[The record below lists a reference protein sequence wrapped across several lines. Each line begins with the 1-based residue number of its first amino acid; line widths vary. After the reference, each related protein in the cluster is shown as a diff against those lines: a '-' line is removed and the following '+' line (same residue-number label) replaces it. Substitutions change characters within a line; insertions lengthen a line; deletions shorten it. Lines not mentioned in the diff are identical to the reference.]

1 MLWLILV
8 PFYFSPFFPIGFR
21 FGLSSMKSPCQCHCC
36 DCATGIFSVSVRLW
50 KWARSDGWLLMNLP
64 CFLWDFCSEQN
75 GFVSVISLGWNCHQ
89 VPSFGSWFSC
99 WFMLRLCFSNEVRVI
114 NLTPSENGLREWFH
128 LKMNSQTF
136 MLAVISKTVLG
147 YTIFSWN
154 SSNVY
159 RAFL

>member
-36 DCATGIFSVSVRLW
+36 DSATGIFSVSVRLW
-50 KWARSDGWLLMNLP
+50 KWWMTPNEPAMFPLRFLFWAKWVCFSDFSWIGIATRFLP
-64 CFLWDFCSEQN
+64 LALDLAAGLCW
-75 GFVSVISLGWNCHQ
+75 GFVFL
-89 VPSFGSWFSC
+89 
-99 WFMLRLCFSNEVRVI
+99 NEVRVI
-114 NLTPSENGLREWFH
+114 NLTTSENGLQEWFH

-136 MLAVISKTVLG
+136 MLADISKTVLG

>member
-1 MLWLILV
+1 MLWLIIGAFL
-8 PFYFSPFFPIGFR
+8 FFSIFPHRVSVWTILHEIP
-21 FGLSSMKSPCQCHCC
+21 LSMPLLWLCYWQ
-36 DCATGIFSVSVRLW
+36 IFSVSVRLW

-99 WFMLRLCFSNEVRVI
+99 WFVLRLCFSNEVRVI
-114 NLTPSENGLREWFH
+114 NLTTSENGLQEWFH

-136 MLAVISKTVLG
+136 MLADISKTVLG
-147 YTIFSWN
+147 YTIF
-154 SSNVY
+154 
-159 RAFL
+159 FLK